1 MAGGIWQVLQV
12 LAAAG
17 AVPHDELVRTAQESF
32 KNLSTN
38 PITAGELVEKEPSF
52 FHRIRGQVVG
62 SGFCVVMCQA
72 RFRTQTFQCS
82 SNNV

>member
-17 AVPHDELVRTAQESF
+17 DVPHDELVRTAQESF

-38 PITAGELVEKEPSF
+38 PITAGELVEKEPAF
-52 FHRIRGQVVG
+52 FTG
-62 SGFCVVMCQA
+62 SEV
-72 RFRTQTFQCS
+72 R
-82 SNNV
+82 